1 MSIKDA
7 QMTGRTAEIENIS
20 ESNVET
26 QPTDDTD
33 GPGSS
38 TRFDCVCQAVLWHA
52 FD

>member
-7 QMTGRTAEIENIS
+7 QMTGRTTEIENIL
-20 ESNVET
+20 ESKVET
-26 QPTDDTD
+26 QLTDDTD

-38 TRFDCVCQAVLWHA
+38 TRFVCVRQAVLWHA